1 MYQLL
6 FSPASYAD
14 YTFVEKN
21 PMHLIRKHHSFCI
34 IFFIKNPSR
43 RMLYNSFQHNIVV
56 LLLLIP
62 YAWLKVVLFP
72 EKVATT
78 ANQICRISVPISL
91 RRIIFSLLYAS
102 PAARYMGSTRHY
114 IEFEYDSFGLG
125 CVLTSINGS
134 INVHMVG

>member
-1 MYQLL
+1 MPIVL
-6 FSPASYAD
+6 SWKKSYASD
-14 YTFVEKN
+14 KET
-21 PMHLIRKHHSFCI
+21 S
-34 IFFIKNPSR
+34 
-43 RMLYNSFQHNIVV
+43 
-56 LLLLIP
+56 LLLHHFLHQKSFAKNALSSFP
-62 YAWLKVVLFP
+62 AQYRRTVATNSLCMVEGHLVFP

-78 ANQICRISVPISL
+78 ANQICRIVVPISL

-134 INVHMVG
+134 RNVHMVG